1 MGIQLKGI
9 EEFEA
14 HRAYTIPAE
23 CPAVL
28 APESAQP
35 RPICARPRHRLVAGS
50 HEGRIEA

>member
-14 HRAYTIPAE
+14 HRACIIPAE
-23 CPAVL
+23 CSAVL

-35 RPICARPRHRLVAGS
+35 RPIFAQRRHELVSGS
-50 HEGRIEA
+50 QERRIGA